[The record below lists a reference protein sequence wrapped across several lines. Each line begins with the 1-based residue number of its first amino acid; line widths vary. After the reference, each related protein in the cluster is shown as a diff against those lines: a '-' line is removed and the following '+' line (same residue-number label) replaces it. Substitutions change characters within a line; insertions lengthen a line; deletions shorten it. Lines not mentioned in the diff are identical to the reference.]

1 MEGNE
6 VALEIRRLQ
15 TLEKIS
21 KEQGQ
26 HTVVVPMDF
35 TQASLGIGA
44 ASMPRIKK
52 EGARVIKEEIKPVTV
67 SPKNDD

>member
-1 MEGNE
+1 
-6 VALEIRRLQ
+6 LQ
-15 TLEKIS
+15 TLEKIA

-35 TQASLGIGA
+35 TQASVGIGA

-52 EGARVIKEEIKPVTV
+52 GGARVL
-67 SPKNDD
+67 DDKLE